1 MLGNDTGAWRRRIK
15 TLVAGLDPEVAVLF
29 GREDA
34 TGHHPLRLTLDGCR
48 EILNL
53 YDDQVLAFTTDEAVR
68 GAIQQEL
75 TDTLAL
81 LRLKVQIIRV
91 LRRAHPT
98 RRVAIVGPLSWPGG
112 EVGVE
117 IRGGPGFPGK
127 AARGQTYAEALHLLH
142 QQVLTANTPLRP

>member
-1 MLGNDTGAWRRRIK
+1 M
-15 TLVAGLDPEVAVLF
+15 LVAGLDPAVAVLF

-48 EILNL
+48 ETLHL

-68 GAIQQEL
+68 GTVQQEL

-81 LRLKVQIIRV
+81 LRLKVQITRV
-91 LRRAHPT
+91 LRKAHPT
-98 RRVAIVGPLSWPGG
+98 CRVAVVGPLPCPRG

-117 IRGGPGFPGK
+117 VRGGPGFPGK

-142 QQVLTANTPLRP
+142 QQVLKANTSARP

>member
-1 MLGNDTGAWRRRIK
+1 VEGIDSGGWRRKIK

-34 TGHHPLRLTLDGCR
+34 TGHHPLRLTLGGCR
-48 EILNL
+48 EILSL

-68 GAIQQEL
+68 GAVQQEL
-75 TDTLAL
+75 TDTLTL
-81 LRLKVQIIRV
+81 LRLKVQI
-91 LRRAHPT
+91 LRLLQRAYPT
-98 RRVAIVGPLSWPGG
+98 RRVAIVGPLPCPGG

-127 AARGQTYAEALHLLH
+127 AARAQTYAEALHLLH
-142 QQVLTANTPLRP
+142 QQVLKANTAPRP